1 MSITGRIK
9 TLFFDKNNSEA
20 IFPRTKIKAV
30 SDDENRGLD
39 FLLDNIDTQLT
50 ILHGQVDSKA
60 PIGYG
65 LGTEAQFISSNELLS
80 DYSNTGF
87 YRWSSD
93 NIDPNKPFS
102 SGEMLTIKRSDSY
115 GQQIAFRAD
124 SLQPEIKIRK
134 KTDNKWSNW
143 EDWSPSA
150 FAPVSYGFGGKP
162 VSLATGLLKDEAG
175 LETALEAVYS
185 QMGSTETKLVRF
197 AGHPSTSD
205 YNWFGFLSKSSANY
219 GSLVAYSA
227 FARGACI
234 TKTKFNGA
242 WEPLEWVNPPMVMGV
257 EYRTTQ
263 RYEGK
268 PVYVKAI
275 NFGALPVTGTT
286 TTVSTGISGGTLVK
300 LTGTFF
306 DASTNSARPYPLID
320 EGVLRCSCWVGLNCA
335 NVRVHAI
342 SDCSKYTGQFIIEYT
357 KK

>member
-20 IFPRTKIKAV
+20 IFPRTKVKAI

-39 FLLDNIDTQLT
+39 FLLENIDTQL
-50 ILHGQVDSKA
+50 LNLQGQVNSKA

-102 SGEMLTIKRSDSY
+102 SGEMLAIKRSDSY

-124 SLQPEIKIRK
+124 SLQPETKIRK

-143 EDWSPSA
+143 ENLNSS
-150 FAPVSYGFGGKP
+150 SYGFGGKP
-162 VSLATGLLKDEAG
+162 VSLATGLLNNEVG
-175 LETALEAVYS
+175 LETALESVYS

-197 AGHPSTSD
+197 AGYPSTSD

-242 WEPLEWVNPPMVMGV
+242 WEPLEWVNPPMVIGV

-263 RYEGK
+263 RYNGK

-275 NFGALPVTGTT
+275 NFGALPVSGGSNI
-286 TTVSTGISGGTLVK
+286 STGISSGSTLVK
-300 LTGTFF
+300 LTGTFV
-306 DASTNSARPYPLID
+306 DTTSGSEMSYPIID
-320 EGVLRCSCWVGLNCA
+320 YEGPKCFCWVGTGCSPLCIQVNK
-335 NVRVHAI
+335 
-342 SDCSKYTGQFIIEYT
+342 DCSKYTGKFIIEYT
-357 KK
+357 KN